1 MKCPTLPIIYFSTS
15 LSIVAIGDALLYTIL
30 PSYYRHLEL
39 VPFQVGILLSVNRWI
54 RLATN
59 HMAEFCLRRFPTDL
73 WIIFAF
79 FIGSVVTAIYGI
91 PKMFIIF
98 LGARILWGISFS
110 FIRQAGVMTVV
121 NSSPEAQLGEQMGY
135 YRGISAIWFTLGF
148 ILGGLSHDAFGFTTT
163 FVGLSIFSLTAG
175 PLGYLSQRR
184 LRRSKQKLDRGFS
197 GERHAG
203 IISSGFVIG
212 LVGPGMIMSTIGLI
226 LKNQVGELF
235 EIASYSIGVVT
246 LTGILLGLRYFIDG
260 IGSPILGAIADK
272 SGRQRSITFLFSLGA
287 VSLIVVAIQVKSILL
302 ILLILIFFIC
312 STTLF
317 TLLSARA
324 GYNGPQVVASFVT
337 AMDLGMSAGPLIGW
351 SIIQFGL
358 PANLIFILC
367 GVLYMIGAFISF
379 RTSDI

>member
-1 MKCPTLPIIYFSTS
+1 
-15 LSIVAIGDALLYTIL
+15 
-30 PSYYRHLEL
+30 
-39 VPFQVGILLSVNRWI
+39 
-54 RLATN
+54 
-59 HMAEFCLRRFPTDL
+59 
-73 WIIFAF
+73 
-79 FIGSVVTAIYGI
+79 
-91 PKMFIIF
+91 
-98 LGARILWGISFS
+98 
-110 FIRQAGVMTVV
+110 
-121 NSSPEAQLGEQMGY
+121 
-135 YRGISAIWFTLGF
+135 
-148 ILGGLSHDAFGFTTT
+148 
-163 FVGLSIFSLTAG
+163 
-175 PLGYLSQRR
+175 
-184 LRRSKQKLDRGFS
+184 
-197 GERHAG
+197 
-203 IISSGFVIG
+203 
-212 LVGPGMIMSTIGLI
+212 MSTIGLI

-324 GYNGPQVVASFVT
+324 GYNGTQAVASFVT

-367 GVLYMIGAFISF
+367 GVFYMIGAFISF